1 LVKNRLKR
9 EIVTYSRAS
18 TRAVD
23 SSSQEE
29 EAEKAA
35 RIVEYRKQ
43 AEQAEAAMEA
53 AKQRVLE
60 AWLPDC
66 TTSIERSAVRLLAAR
81 AADREGR
88 KHQIKYFRPQ
98 DRIRA

>member
-1 LVKNRLKR
+1 VKNRLKR
-9 EIVTYSRAS
+9 EIVTYSRPS

-23 SSSQEE
+23 SSFTEE

-43 AEQAEAAMEA
+43 AEQSEAAIKT
-53 AKQRVLE
+53 AKQRFLH
-60 AWLPDC
+60 AALPDR

-81 AADREGR
+81 AADREDR
-88 KHQIKYFRPQ
+88 KHHLNYYRPQ